1 MSQSVARTVV
11 FAASGLALWL
21 AGCTMDP
28 GAALIPTP
36 ERQATVLPSQAP
48 EKTADGFANILADPV
63 AVAGLPR
70 SPESIAREE
79 AVLRGEAARTA
90 SRARAI
96 GTTSSVSALQA
107 RGRDHAAEARAQI
120 EAGARPQGD
129 DAARTLSAPPQPVA
143 DASAAAAE
151 PPADVAAIPLDPS
164 ETAPRAVGVPPFSG
178 TGVAPAR

>member
-11 FAASGLALWL
+11 LAASGLTLCV
-21 AGCTMDP
+21 AGCVMDP

-36 ERQATVLPSQAP
+36 ERQATVLPSEAP
-48 EKTADGFANILADPV
+48 EKTPDGFANILADPV

-79 AVLRGEAARTA
+79 AVLRGDAARTK
-90 SRARAI
+90 ARASGV
-96 GTTSSVSALQA
+96 GTTSSVASLQA

-120 EAGARPQGD
+120 EAGARPQIG
-129 DAARTLSAPPQPVA
+129 DAASALSAPPQPVA
-143 DASAAAAE
+143 DASAAAA
-151 PPADVAAIPLDPS
+151 PATATPAIPLDPS
-164 ETAPRAVGVPPFSG
+164 ETAPRAVGVPPFGG